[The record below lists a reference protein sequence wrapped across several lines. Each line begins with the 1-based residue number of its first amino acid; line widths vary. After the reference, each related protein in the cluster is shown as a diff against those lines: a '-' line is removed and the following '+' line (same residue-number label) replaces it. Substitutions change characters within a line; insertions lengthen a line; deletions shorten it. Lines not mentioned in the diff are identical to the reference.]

1 MKGKYEPSKLILYR
15 YAKVLV
21 RFALGGG
28 EGIKKGDVVQVS
40 SSESAR
46 RLYFAVCNAIID
58 AGGHVL
64 SNYSPD
70 AEQDRRRSESLP
82 DIFTNMRRT
91 TRWTIFPINIL
102 RG

>member
-1 MKGKYEPSKLILYR
+1 MKRKYEPSRLILDR

-46 RLYFAVCNAIID
+46 RLN
-58 AGGHVL
+58 L
-64 SNYSPD
+64 
-70 AEQDRRRSESLP
+70 
-82 DIFTNMRRT
+82 
-91 TRWTIFPINIL
+91 
-102 RG
+102 